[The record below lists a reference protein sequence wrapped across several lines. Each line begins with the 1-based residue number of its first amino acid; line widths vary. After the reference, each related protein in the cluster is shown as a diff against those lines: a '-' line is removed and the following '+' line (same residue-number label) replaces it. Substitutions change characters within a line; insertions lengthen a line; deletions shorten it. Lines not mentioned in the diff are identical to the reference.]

1 MLTRYVMMIG
11 MLALVIG
18 SCDRNEIADESAGDT
33 GTPTEMDT
41 TSVDTGEDE
50 TGTASELPTDGTAGS
65 TDSPMDSDSSTG
77 DTLTTD
83 DSGTGMEG
91 DTGSGGQGAD
101 SVDSASGG
109 GDTEPGSDP
118 DRDSGADDSD
128 AINDTATD
136 SVSDTGD
143 SDSDGPVNWCVAEG
157 LIPRTSVDV
166 LLVVD
171 NSNSMSEEQQMLATS
186 LYTLVNALIY
196 PTDGRLPID
205 DIRIAVTTTDLG
217 VSYDGHPYGDAG
229 APFSLDSHCYGLG
242 DNGGF
247 VAEYL
252 NGKDSFELLE
262 NVIVCDEGGAQC
274 PAGWACDH
282 LNESGWGTCVDG
294 DDDHSVS
301 CPSSLSEQS
310 RLFMDNQFDE
320 ALTLGTACLAAN
332 IGTSGCN
339 FEQPMMA
346 AAASL
351 TNYRQFIR
359 RDSFTA
365 IIVVSDEDDC
375 SIQSDR
381 WHDLTELGTSETN
394 VACGRHL
401 SLLHS
406 IEDLKTR
413 YETEK
418 KRLGGD
424 PDDLLF
430 AVIGGV
436 PMVDECQGTGDAIGD
451 CLNVAPGVNGSGT
464 MGTPEE
470 VERLVGVN
478 SSSTQT
484 YFEYACERYESGD
497 TDSYALTRA
506 YPATR
511 MVQMAQ
517 SFGKLGYVYSICN
530 ANWSP
535 AMENIADLVR
545 DNVKILCIE

>member
-1 MLTRYVMMIG
+1 MLTRFLMMIG
-11 MLALVIG
+11 MLALAIG
-18 SCDRNEIADESAGDT
+18 ACTRNEIADESAGDT

-41 TSVDTGEDE
+41 TSVDTGDDE
-50 TGTASELPTDGTAGS
+50 TGTASEWPTDGTEGS
-65 TDSPMDSDSSTG
+65 TDNPMDSDSSTG
-77 DTLTTD
+77 DIPATD
-83 DSGTGMEG
+83 ASGTETDG
-91 DTGSGGQGAD
+91 DTGSDGQGAD

-109 GDTEPGSDP
+109 EDTESGSDP
-118 DRDSGADDSD
+118 GRDSGVNDSDDS
-128 AINDTATD
+128 DTATD
-136 SVSDTGD
+136 SVGDTGD

-171 NSNSMSEEQQMLATS
+171 NSKSMMEEQQMLATS

-196 PTDGRLPID
+196 PTDGSLPID

-217 VSYDGHPYGDAG
+217 VSYDGQPYGDAEE
-229 APFSLDSHCYGLG
+229 PFQFDSHCYGLG

-247 VAEYL
+247 VAEYR
-252 NGKDSFELLE
+252 NDSDHFELLE
-262 NVIVCDEGGAQC
+262 NVIVCDESGAQC
-274 PAGWACDH
+274 PEGWTCGN
-282 LNESGWGTCVDG
+282 LEESGWGTCGDVDT
-294 DDDHSVS
+294 DHSVM
-301 CPSSLSEQS
+301 CPPPPSDRS
-310 RLFMDNQFDE
+310 RLFMDNQSDE
-320 ALTLGTACLAAN
+320 ALTPGTACLAAN

-351 TNYRQFIR
+351 TNNRQFIR
-359 RDSFTA
+359 ADSFTA

-375 SIQSDR
+375 SIESNQ
-381 WHDLTELGTSETN
+381 WHSSEELGTMLTN
-394 VACGRHL
+394 VVCGRNP

-413 YETEK
+413 FETEK
-418 KRLGGD
+418 KRMGGD
-424 PDDLLF
+424 PEDLLF

-436 PMVDECQGTGDAIGD
+436 PMVAECQGTGDAISE
-451 CLNVAPGVNGSGT
+451 CLNVTPGVNGTGT
-464 MGTPEE
+464 IGEPEE
-470 VERLVGVN
+470 VVRQGEM
-478 SSSTQT
+478 QT
-484 YFEYACERYESGD
+484 YFEYACERYENGD
-497 TDSYALTRA
+497 TDSRGLTFA

>member
-1 MLTRYVMMIG
+1 MRIRLAIIIG
-11 MLALVIG
+11 LWTIAIG
-18 SCDRNEIADESAGDT
+18 ACTRNEITDESPGDI

-41 TSVDTGEDE
+41 TSVDTGDDE
-50 TGTASELPTDGTAGS
+50 TGTASERPTEGTDDS
-65 TDSPMDSDSSTG
+65 TDSPMDSGSSFGDTLATDDSSTE
-77 DTLTTD
+77 T
-83 DSGTGMEG
+83 EG
-91 DTGSGGQGAD
+91 DTGSDAD
-101 SVDSASGG
+101 TVDSASAT
-109 GDTEPGSDP
+109 DTGTQDDIDSDSAM
-118 DRDSGADDSD
+118 DDSGDNS
-128 AINDTATD
+128 DTATD
-136 SVSDTGD
+136 SA
-143 SDSDGPVNWCVAEG
+143 SDSDGLVSWCVAEG
-157 LIPRTSVDV
+157 LIPKTSVDV

-171 NSNSMSEEQQMLATS
+171 NSNSMREEQQMLATS

-205 DIRIAVTTTDLG
+205 DIRIAVTTTDVG
-217 VSYDGHPYGDAG
+217 VSYDGQPYVGEESVFERAY
-229 APFSLDSHCYGLG
+229 CVGLG

-247 VAEYL
+247 VDEYL

-262 NVIVCDEGGAQC
+262 NVIACDESNAQC
-274 PAGWACDH
+274 PAGWTCGNMD
-282 LNESGWGTCVDG
+282 ESSWGTCGDVDT
-294 DDDHSVS
+294 DHSVM
-301 CPSSLSEQS
+301 CPPPPSDQS

-339 FEQPMMA
+339 FEQQMMA
-346 AAASL
+346 AATSL
-351 TNYRQFIR
+351 TNNRQFIR
-359 RDSFTA
+359 ADSFTA

-375 SIQSDR
+375 SIQSGQ
-381 WHDLTELGTSETN
+381 WHDLDELQSTEVN
-394 VACGRHL
+394 VACGRHP

-406 IEDLKTR
+406 IEDLKSR

-418 KRLGGD
+418 KRMGGD

-436 PMVDECQGTGDAIGD
+436 PMVDECQGTGDAIDD
-451 CLNVAPGVNGSGT
+451 CLNVAPGVNGTGT
-464 MGTPEE
+464 LGEPEE
-470 VERLVGVN
+470 VQREINDEAG
-478 SSSTQT
+478 SIQT
-484 YFEYACERYESGD
+484 YFEYACERHENGD
-497 TDSYALTRA
+497 TDSRALTRA

-535 AMENIADLVR
+535 AMANIADLVR